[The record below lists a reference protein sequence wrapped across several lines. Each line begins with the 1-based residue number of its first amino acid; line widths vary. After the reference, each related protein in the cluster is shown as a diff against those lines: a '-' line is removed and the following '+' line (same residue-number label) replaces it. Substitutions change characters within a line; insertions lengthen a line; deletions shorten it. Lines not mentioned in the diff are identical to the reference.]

1 MLQNIR
7 EKFTG
12 WIAISILALIG
23 VTFIFV
29 GGANFAFIGSNYAAK
44 VDDVPV
50 RSRLSR

>member
-29 GGANFAFIGSNYAAK
+29 GGANFAFI
-44 VDDVPV
+44 
-50 RSRLSR
+50 R